1 MDPHSQIMD
10 TASDAISRAGLVYLA
25 CPPAARKAYAL
36 EAAAAGK
43 ALFLEKPFGINNG
56 DSARLMTQ
64 LKAITSLSL
73 STSIKRLALTW
84 RICWLQMNAGVWAH
98 LLKLILLS
106 SMKNGHANGKEMP
119 IGCGFGLKAT

>member
-1 MDPHSQIMD
+1 MD
-10 TASDAISRAGLVYLA
+10 TASDTISKAGLVYLA

-36 EAAAAGK
+36 ETAAAGI
-43 ALFLEKPFGINNG
+43 ALFLERPFGINTG
-56 DSARLMTQ
+56 DSARLMAQ

-73 STSIKRLALTW
+73 STATKRLALTW
-84 RICWLQMNAGVWAH
+84 RICWRQMNAGVWAH
-98 LLKLILLS
+98 LLELILLS

>member
-1 MDPHSQIMD
+1 MD
-10 TASDAISRAGLVYLA
+10 TASDAISNAGLVYSA
-25 CPPAARKAYAL
+25 CPPAAQKAYAL

-43 ALFLEKPFGINNG
+43 ALFLEKPFGINTG
-56 DSARLMTQ
+56 DSARLMAQ

-84 RICWLQMNAGVWAH
+84 RICWRQMNVGVWAH
-98 LLKLILLS
+98 LLELILLL

-119 IGCGFGLKAT
+119 IGCGLGLKAT